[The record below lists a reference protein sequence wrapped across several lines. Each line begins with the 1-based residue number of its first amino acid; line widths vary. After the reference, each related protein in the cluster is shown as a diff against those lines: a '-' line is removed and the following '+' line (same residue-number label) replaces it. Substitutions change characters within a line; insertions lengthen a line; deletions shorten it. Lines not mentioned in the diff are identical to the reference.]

1 MSLLSCWGLKSPSDT
16 TAADKIAA
24 KTARAE
30 HEQKQIEK
38 FESQLFTEKLSDS
51 KKKKIYSNRKEAVKM
66 RLYRKKNGLC
76 GA

>member
-1 MSLLSCWGLKSPSDT
+1 MSLFSCWGLKGSPSDT

-38 FESQLFTEKLSDS
+38 FESQLFTEKLSATQRRRRS
-51 KKKKIYSNRKEAVKM
+51 TQTVR
-66 RLYRKKNGLC
+66 RL
-76 GA
+76 